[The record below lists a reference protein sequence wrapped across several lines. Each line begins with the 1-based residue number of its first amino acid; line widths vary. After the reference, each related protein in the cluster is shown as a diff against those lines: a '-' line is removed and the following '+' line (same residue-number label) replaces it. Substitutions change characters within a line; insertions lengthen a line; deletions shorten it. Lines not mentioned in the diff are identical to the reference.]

1 MLARSQFY
9 ISTYIHISGLHM
21 IPLMDHAKP
30 HLANFGYSLK
40 VRSLKICNLG
50 IYLDIILGILK
61 DLKG

>member
-1 MLARSQFY
+1 
-9 ISTYIHISGLHM
+9 M